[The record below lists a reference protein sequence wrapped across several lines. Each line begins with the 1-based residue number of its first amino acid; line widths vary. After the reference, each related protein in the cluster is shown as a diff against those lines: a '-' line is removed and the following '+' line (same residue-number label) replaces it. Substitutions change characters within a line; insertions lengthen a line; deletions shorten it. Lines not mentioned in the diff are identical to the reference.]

1 MAPEFC
7 APRWR
12 PMLDFEPE
20 PSVRRVVF
28 ICAPHRGS
36 NTANRFVGRLASM
49 LVRRPGDIET
59 LHAEAIRLNGP
70 DVFTPAYRR
79 RPPSS
84 IDNLEPESPILQM
97 LSRHPLP
104 PGVPVPLDHRQP
116 RPGPTPPALWTDGV
130 VSYGSVHL
138 AGAQSEILVKH
149 GHSANVTPEATAEV
163 HRILRLHLGFVR

>member
-1 MAPEFC
+1 
-7 APRWR
+7 
-12 PMLDFEPE
+12 MLYFEPE

-36 NTANRFVGRLASM
+36 NTTNRFIGRLTSM

-84 IDNLEPESPILQM
+84 IDNLEPESPILKM
-97 LSRHPLP
+97 LSSHPSSGYPYHSIIGNL
-104 PGVPVPLDHRQP
+104 VPH
-116 RPGPTPPALWTDGV
+116 TPPAVDRRRGFLRQCALD
-130 VSYGSVHL
+130 
-138 AGAQSEILVKH
+138 GAQSEIIVKH
-149 GHSANVTPEATAEV
+149 SHSANVTPEATAEV
-163 HRILRLHLGFVR
+163 HRILRLHLGFMR